1 MWLQD
6 FETMHHLTWARY
18 TLATFLICV
27 ACTFSSAQY
36 GDFGLPEQP
45 ADSAA
50 VDDIIFYGDYMDM
63 SGGYNVDDT
72 VYNFTVYDFD
82 GNPVELYDELAGP
95 KPVVLVSGSV
105 SCIRFRNV
113 FDPSLP
119 GQEVWSARNF
129 IYDHIEDYNWIF
141 IYGVEAHP
149 TDGNCPS
156 NCPPTVNTDTAVV
169 QPSIYAER
177 RWAMHDWLESPI
189 HDFPFTMY
197 ADNPDNAIYNTF
209 FQRPFGMIG
218 LNCDGT
224 VAIRSDWVTNF
235 FADADN
241 VDAMLDFRLNYNMCT
256 IDWQPEEEDAE
267 DEDETDDNGTDEGAD
282 DEGSDDEGGTGEDD
296 EGSDDEGDTGEDDD
310 DEPIDYDGPDY
321 TLDGHTNNEVASNV
335 SEPTALDGLRVYPNP
350 ARTTLTVASNAI
362 DATWQLTDMRGRT
375 VANWT
380 QTERMSSFNVA
391 DLPRGQYVLIG
402 RLEEGTTTHRRVI
415 LH

>member
-1 MWLQD
+1 MQEI
-6 FETMHHLTWARY
+6 ETMHQLTWARY
-18 TLATFLICV
+18 GLASLLICI
-27 ACTFSSAQY
+27 ACTFATAQY

-45 ADSAA
+45 ADTAS

-63 SGGYNVDDT
+63 SGGYQVNDT

-197 ADNPDNAIYNTF
+197 ADNPDNAVYNTF

-235 FADADN
+235 FADSDN

-256 IDWQPEEEDAE
+256 IDWQPEEEDVDNE
-267 DEDETDDNGTDEGAD
+267 DDD
-282 DEGSDDEGGTGEDD
+282 SDDGT
-296 EGSDDEGDTGEDDD
+296 DD

-321 TLDGHTNNEVASNV
+321 ALDGHTDNEVASDV
-335 SEPTALDGLRVYPNP
+335 SEATALDGLHVYPNP
-350 ARTTLTVASNAI
+350 ARTTLTVASSAL
-362 DATWQLTDMRGRT
+362 DAPWQLTDMRGRT

-380 QTERMSSFNVA
+380 QTERLSSFDVA

-402 RLEEGTTTHRRVI
+402 RLEDGTTTHRRVI

>member
-1 MWLQD
+1 
-6 FETMHHLTWARY
+6 MHHLTCARY
-18 TLATFLICV
+18 TLAFLLTCA
-27 ACTFSSAQY
+27 ACTFSTAQY

-45 ADSAA
+45 ADTAS
-50 VDDIIFYGDYMDM
+50 VDDIIFYGDYMNM
-63 SGGYNVDDT
+63 SGGYNVNDT

-169 QPSIYAER
+169 QPSVYAER

-209 FQRPFGMIG
+209 FQRPFGLIG

-224 VAIRSDWVTNF
+224 VGIRSDWVTNF
-235 FADADN
+235 FADNDN
-241 VDAMLDFRLNYNMCT
+241 VDAMLDFRLNYNVCT
-256 IDWQPEEEDAE
+256 IDWQPEGEDVDE
-267 DEDETDDNGTDEGAD
+267 EDETDDDGTDD
-282 DEGSDDEGGTGEDD
+282 GT
-296 EGSDDEGDTGEDDD
+296 DD

-321 TLDGHTNNEVASNV
+321 ALYGHSDNEVASNV
-335 SEPTALDGLRVYPNP
+335 SEANALEALRVYPNP
-350 ARTTLTVASNAI
+350 ARTTLTVASNAFET
-362 DATWQLTDMRGRT
+362 TWQLTDMRGRA

-380 QTERMSSFNVA
+380 QTDRMSSFDVA

-402 RLEEGTTTHRRVI
+402 RLEDGRTTHRRVI

>member
-1 MWLQD
+1 MRT
-6 FETMHHLTWARY
+6 FCRVSVSFGCKKIETMHQFICARHVLAFLLT
-18 TLATFLICV
+18 CV
-27 ACTFSSAQY
+27 ACTFSTAQY
-36 GDFGLPEQP
+36 GDLGLPEQP
-45 ADSAA
+45 ADTAS

-63 SGGYNVDDT
+63 SGGYNVNDT
-72 VYNFTVYDFD
+72 VYNFTAYDFD
-82 GNPVELYDELAGP
+82 GNPIELYEELAGP

-129 IYDHIEDYNWIF
+129 IYDHIEDFNWIF

-235 FADADN
+235 FADSDN

-256 IDWQPEEEDAE
+256 IDWEPEEDNAE
-267 DEDETDDNGTDEGAD
+267 DEDETDGNGTDD
-282 DEGSDDEGGTGEDD
+282 GSNDEGGTGEDD
-296 EGSDDEGDTGEDDD
+296 TDD

-321 TLDGHTNNEVASNV
+321 ALEGHTNNEVASNV
-335 SEPTALDGLRVYPNP
+335 SEATASDVLRVYPNP
-350 ARTTLTVASNAI
+350 ARTTLTVASNAL
-362 DATWQLTDMRGRT
+362 DATWQLTDMRGRA

-380 QTERMSSFNVA
+380 QTERLSSFDIA

-402 RLEEGTTTHRRVI
+402 RLEDGSTTHQRVI

>member
-1 MWLQD
+1 MPR
-6 FETMHHLTWARY
+6 F
-18 TLATFLICV
+18 TLAKYILAALSTALTF
-27 ACTFSSAQY
+27 TFSIAQY

-45 ADSAA
+45 ADTAS
-50 VDDIIFYGDYMDM
+50 VDDIIYYGDYMDM
-63 SGGYNVDDT
+63 SGGYNVNDT

-82 GNPVELYDELAGP
+82 GNPVELYEELAGP

-113 FDPSLP
+113 FDPSIP
-119 GQEVWSARNF
+119 GQEVWSAREF
-129 IYDHIEDYNWIF
+129 IYDHIDDFNWIF

-169 QPSIYAER
+169 QPSVYAER
-177 RWAMHDWLESPI
+177 RWAMHNWLESPI

-197 ADNPDNAIYNTF
+197 ADNPDNALYNTF
-209 FQRPFGMIG
+209 FQRPFGLIG

-224 VAIRSDWVTNF
+224 VAIRADWVTNF
-235 FADADN
+235 FANTDN
-241 VDAMLDFRLNYNMCT
+241 ADAMLEFRANYDVCT
-256 IDWQPEEEDAE
+256 IDWQPEDEVT
-267 DEDETDDNGTDEGAD
+267 DEDET
-282 DEGSDDEGGTGEDD
+282 
-296 EGSDDEGDTGEDDD
+296 DD

-321 TLDGHTNNEVASNV
+321 ALDGHSGNEVASNV
-335 SEPTALDGLRVYPNP
+335 TDAAALDGLRVYPNP
-350 ARTTLTVASNAI
+350 ARTTLTVASDAL
-362 DATWQLTDMRGRT
+362 DATWQLTDLHGRT

-380 QTERMSSFNVA
+380 QTERLSSLNVA

-402 RLEEGTTTHRRVI
+402 RLEDGTTTHRRVI

>member
-1 MWLQD
+1 MWLQVID
-6 FETMHHLTWARY
+6 TMHHLTCARY
-18 TLATFLICV
+18 TLASLLTCI
-27 ACTFSSAQY
+27 ACTFSTAQY

-45 ADSAA
+45 ADTAS

-129 IYDHIEDYNWIF
+129 IYDHAEDYNWIF
-141 IYGVEAHP
+141 VYGVEAHP

-156 NCPPTVNTDTAVV
+156 NCPPTTNTDTAVV

-177 RWAMHDWLESPI
+177 RWAMNDWLESPI

-209 FQRPFGMIG
+209 FQRPFGMMA

-224 VAIRSDWVTNF
+224 VGIRADWVTSF
-235 FADADN
+235 FADNGN
-241 VDAMLDFRLNYNMCT
+241 VQSMLDFREEYQMCT
-256 IDWQPEEEDAE
+256 IDWQPEEEDEDENVDE
-267 DEDETDDNGTDEGAD
+267 DEDEETDDDGTDED
-282 DEGSDDEGGTGEDD
+282 GT
-296 EGSDDEGDTGEDDD
+296 DDD
-310 DEPIDYDGPDY
+310 TDEDEPVDYDGPDAAL
-321 TLDGHTNNEVASNV
+321 TGNSDNEVASNV
-335 SEPTALDGLRVYPNP
+335 SEATALDGLRIYPNP
-350 ARTTLTVASNAI
+350 ARTTLTVSSNAL

-380 QTERMSSFNVA
+380 QTERLSSFDVA

>member
-1 MWLQD
+1 MPR
-6 FETMHHLTWARY
+6 F
-18 TLATFLICV
+18 TLARRTLAFLLTCTV
-27 ACTFSSAQY
+27 CTFTTAQY

-45 ADSAA
+45 ADTAS
-50 VDDIIFYGDYMDM
+50 VDDIIYYGDYMDM
-63 SGGYNVDDT
+63 SGGYNVNDT

-113 FDPSLP
+113 FDPAIP

-177 RWAMHDWLESPI
+177 RYAMHDWLESPI

-209 FQRPFGMIG
+209 FQRPFGLIG

-224 VAIRSDWVTNF
+224 VGIRADWVTNF
-235 FADADN
+235 FANTDN
-241 VDAMLDFRLNYNMCT
+241 VDAMLDFRQNYNTCT
-256 IDWQPEEEDAE
+256 IDWQPEDDVT
-267 DEDETDDNGTDEGAD
+267 DEDETE
-282 DEGSDDEGGTGEDD
+282 
-296 EGSDDEGDTGEDDD
+296 D

-321 TLDGHTNNEVASNV
+321 ALDGQSDNHVTSDV
-335 SEPTALDGLRVYPNP
+335 SEGIALDGLRVYPNP
-350 ARTTLTVASNAI
+350 ARAKLTVASNAL
-362 DATWQLTDMRGRT
+362 DATWQLTDMRGRP
-375 VANWT
+375 VAHWT
-380 QTERMSSFNVA
+380 QTERLSSFDVA

-402 RLEEGTTTHRRVI
+402 RLEDGTTTHQRVI

>member
-1 MWLQD
+1 MQEI
-6 FETMHHLTWARY
+6 ETMHHLTCARY
-18 TLATFLICV
+18 TLASLLTIV
-27 ACTFSSAQY
+27 ASTISTAQY

-45 ADSAA
+45 ADTAS

-63 SGGYNVDDT
+63 SGGYNVNDT

-224 VAIRSDWVTNF
+224 VAIRADWVTNF
-235 FADADN
+235 FADSDN
-241 VDAMLDFRLNYNMCT
+241 VDALLDLRLNYNMCT
-256 IDWQPEEEDAE
+256 IDWQPEEEDVD
-267 DEDETDDNGTDEGAD
+267 DEDETDDD
-282 DEGSDDEGGTGEDD
+282 GS
-296 EGSDDEGDTGEDDD
+296 DD
-310 DEPIDYDGPDY
+310 DEPIDYDGPDSA
-321 TLDGHTNNEVASNV
+321 LGGHSENEVASAV
-335 SEPTALDGLRVYPNP
+335 SEATTDVLRVYPNP
-350 ARTTLTVASNAI
+350 ARTTLTVASNAL
-362 DATWQLTDMRGRT
+362 DATWQLTDMSGRA

-380 QTERMSSFNVA
+380 QTERLSSFHVA

-402 RLEEGTTTHRRVI
+402 RLEDGTRTHRRVI

>member
-1 MWLQD
+1 MQEI
-6 FETMHHLTWARY
+6 ETMHQLTWARY
-18 TLATFLICV
+18 GLASLLICI
-27 ACTFSSAQY
+27 ACTVATAQY

-45 ADSAA
+45 ADTAS

-63 SGGYNVDDT
+63 SGGYQVNDT

-197 ADNPDNAIYNTF
+197 ADNPDNAVYNTF

-235 FADADN
+235 FADSDN
-241 VDAMLDFRLNYNMCT
+241 VDAMLDFWLNYNMCT
-256 IDWQPEEEDAE
+256 IDWQPEEEEEEDE
-267 DEDETDDNGTDEGAD
+267 TDEDETDD
-282 DEGSDDEGGTGEDD
+282 
-296 EGSDDEGDTGEDDD
+296 
-310 DEPIDYDGPDY
+310 DEPVDYDGPDY
-321 TLDGHTNNEVASNV
+321 ALDGHTDNEVASDV
-335 SEPTALDGLRVYPNP
+335 SEATALDGLHVYPNP
-350 ARTTLTVASNAI
+350 ARTTLTVASSAI

-380 QTERMSSFNVA
+380 QTERLSSFDVA

-402 RLEEGTTTHRRVI
+402 RLEDGTTTHRRVI

>member
-1 MWLQD
+1 MRLQVI
-6 FETMHHLTWARY
+6 ETMHQLTRARY
-18 TLATFLICV
+18 ILASLLTCI
-27 ACTFSSAQY
+27 ACTFSTAQY

-45 ADSAA
+45 ADTAS

-63 SGGYNVDDT
+63 SGGYNVNDT
-72 VYNFTVYDFD
+72 VYNFTVYDFE
-82 GNPVELYDELAGP
+82 GNPIELYDELAGP

-113 FDPSLP
+113 FDPALP
-119 GQEVWSARNF
+119 GQEVWSARTF

-169 QPSIYAER
+169 QPSVYAER
-177 RWAMHDWLESPI
+177 RYAMHDWLESPI

-209 FQRPFGMIG
+209 FQRPFGLIG

-224 VAIRSDWVTNF
+224 VGIRADWVTNF
-235 FADADN
+235 FGETDN
-241 VDAMLDFRLNYNMCT
+241 IDAMLDFRQNYNVCT
-256 IDWQPEEEDAE
+256 IDWQPEEEDGV
-267 DEDETDDNGTDEGAD
+267 DEDD
-282 DEGSDDEGGTGEDD
+282 SDDDGT
-296 EGSDDEGDTGEDDD
+296 DD
-310 DEPIDYDGPDY
+310 DEPIEYDGPDY
-321 TLDGHTNNEVASNV
+321 ALDGHSDNEVASNV
-335 SEPTALDGLRVYPNP
+335 SEAAELDGLRVYPNP
-350 ARTTLTVASNAI
+350 ARTTLTVASNALE
-362 DATWQLTDMRGRT
+362 ATWQLTDMRGRT

-380 QTERMSSFNVA
+380 QTERLSSFDVA

-402 RLEEGTTTHRRVI
+402 RLEDGTTTHRRVI

>member
-1 MWLQD
+1 MLEI
-6 FETMHHLTWARY
+6 ETMHHLTWARY
-18 TLATFLICV
+18 ILASLLTCI
-27 ACTFSSAQY
+27 ACTFSTAQY

-45 ADSAA
+45 ADTAS

-63 SGGYNVDDT
+63 SGGYNVNDT

-235 FADADN
+235 FADSDN
-241 VDAMLDFRLNYNMCT
+241 VDAMLDFRLNYNMCS
-256 IDWQPEEEDAE
+256 IDWQPEEEDVD
-267 DEDETDDNGTDEGAD
+267 DEDDGTGDD
-282 DEGSDDEGGTGEDD
+282 GSDDGT
-296 EGSDDEGDTGEDDD
+296 DD

-321 TLDGHTNNEVASNV
+321 ALDGHSDNEVASNV
-335 SEPTALDGLRVYPNP
+335 SEAAALDALRVYPNP
-350 ARTTLTVASNAI
+350 ARTTLTVASNAL

-380 QTERMSSFNVA
+380 QTERLSSFNVA

-402 RLEEGTTTHRRVI
+402 RLEDGTTTHRRVI

>member
-1 MWLQD
+1 MRLQLI
-6 FETMHHLTWARY
+6 ETMHQLTRARY
-18 TLATFLICV
+18 FLASLLTCI
-27 ACTFSSAQY
+27 ACTFSTAQY

-45 ADSAA
+45 ADTAS
-50 VDDIIFYGDYMDM
+50 VNDIIFYGDYMDM
-63 SGGYNVDDT
+63 SGGYNVNDT

-113 FDPSLP
+113 FDPALP

-169 QPSIYAER
+169 QPSVYAER
-177 RWAMHDWLESPI
+177 RYAMHDWLESPI

-209 FQRPFGMIG
+209 FQRPFGLIG

-224 VAIRSDWVTNF
+224 VGIRADWVTNF
-235 FADADN
+235 FADTDN
-241 VDAMLDFRLNYNMCT
+241 IDAMLDFRQNYNVCT
-256 IDWQPEEEDAE
+256 IDWQPEEEDGV
-267 DEDETDDNGTDEGAD
+267 DEDD
-282 DEGSDDEGGTGEDD
+282 SDDDGT
-296 EGSDDEGDTGEDDD
+296 DD
-310 DEPIDYDGPDY
+310 DEPIEYDGPDY
-321 TLDGHTNNEVASNV
+321 ALDGHSDNEVASNV
-335 SEPTALDGLRVYPNP
+335 SEAAALDGLRVYPNP
-350 ARTTLTVASNAI
+350 ARSTLTVASNALE
-362 DATWQLTDMRGRT
+362 ATWQLTDMRGRT

-380 QTERMSSFNVA
+380 QTERLSSFDVA

-402 RLEEGTTTHRRVI
+402 RLEDGTTTHRRVI